1 MKPSSEKAKHA
12 SVLLSKLAAA
22 YPKAGCSL
30 NHADPFQLLIA
41 TILSAQCTDER
52 VNTVTPALFKK
63 YSSPR
68 AFAAAS
74 LAGVEKLI
82 HSTGFYKNKALSIV
96 ESSKAIMERFG
107 GKVPD
112 RMEDLLS
119 LRGVARKTANVVLG
133 CAYGIS
139 AGIVVD
145 THVKRLAFRMGLTKN
160 TAPEKVERDL
170 MPVVP
175 RERWIWLS
183 HALIQHGRS
192 FCVARKP
199 DCPGCPL
206 KAVCPKKGVP
216 AC

>member
-1 MKPSSEKAKHA
+1 MKPSVKEAGRVR
-12 SVLLSKLAAA
+12 VLLSRLAAA

-30 NHADPFQLLIA
+30 NHADPFQLLVA

-52 VNTVTPALFKK
+52 VNKVTPALFKK
-63 YSSPR
+63 YPSPR
-68 AFAAAS
+68 AFAAAP
-74 LAGVEKLI
+74 LAEVEKLV

-133 CAYGIS
+133 SAYGIS

-145 THVKRLAFRMGLTKN
+145 THVKRLAFRMGLSRN
-160 TAPEKVERDL
+160 TDPEKVEQDL
-170 MPVVP
+170 MLVVP
-175 RERWIWLS
+175 RNRWIWLS
-183 HALIQHGRS
+183 HALIQHGRG
-192 FCVARKP
+192 FCIARKP
-199 DCPGCPL
+199 DCAGCPL
-206 KAVCPKKGVP
+206 NAVCPKTGVS
-216 AC
+216 